1 MKLISISV
9 LILILSFT
17 IASGATTIGISP
29 GTMTFSKV
37 LKGGYAEQYVQV
49 TTNFPRNLSGHVNII
64 GDVAAWI
71 QIEGNYTLFNF
82 SAKNPLIAKIIVT
95 PPEDAKA
102 GNYTATIEFVT
113 DRITSVSGGAG
124 SAVKASAAT
133 ILKIEV
139 VGEELIACTIG
150 AYSIYSTEENEP
162 IDFSATILNTGNARI
177 RPKIELNVW
186 DQLQKNLLLKY
197 EFNAPEILPTTRR
210 EASAKIEQ
218 KLGLGQYWVDV
229 TVPDCKSTE
238 LLTFSVVEKGTI
250 ADDGDL
256 HGIFVRPFFYVGD
269 IADITA
275 VFANRGP
282 RPVLAKFKGQLYQD
296 NKLLQLLE
304 TDEVQVK
311 PNQQEDF
318 KIFYTPTKAGVYEI
332 RGRVNYNNKLTYE
345 KSATF
350 TALKGP
356 EQQYEFSFWPLLIYL
371 LILLLIIILIN
382 KIREELKK
390 KH

>member
-1 MKLISISV
+1 MKFILSCV
-9 LILILSFT
+9 LIFILSFA

-49 TTNFPRNLSGHVNII
+49 TTNFPRNLSGHINII
-64 GDVAAWI
+64 GDVASWI
-71 QIEGNYTLFNF
+71 QIEGNTTLFDF
-82 SAKNPLIAKIIVT
+82 SAKNPFLAKIIVT
-95 PPEDAKA
+95 PPADAQT
-102 GNYTATIEFVT
+102 GNYSAIVEFVT

-133 ILKIEV
+133 RLNIEV
-139 VGEELIACTIG
+139 VGEQIIACIVG
-150 AYSIYSTEENEP
+150 AYNIYSTEENEP
-162 IDFSATILNTGNARI
+162 IDFFAMISNTGNVRI

-186 DQLQKNLLLKY
+186 DQLQQNLVLKY
-197 EFNAPEILPTTRR
+197 EFNAPEILPTTGR
-210 EASAKIEQ
+210 EAAAKIAQ

-238 LLTFSVVEKGTI
+238 LLTFSVVERGTI
-250 ADDGDL
+250 ADDGSL

-275 VFANRGP
+275 VFANKGS
-282 RPVLAKFKGQLYQD
+282 RPVFAKFKGQISLN

-304 TDEVQVK
+304 TDEVQVR

-318 KIFYTPTKAGVYEI
+318 KIFYTPEKAGIYEI
-332 RGRVNYNNKLTYE
+332 QGRVNYNNKLTYE

-350 TALKGP
+350 TALKNP
-356 EQQYEFSFWPLLIYL
+356 EQQYTFTFWPLLIYL
-371 LILLLIIILIN
+371 LIFLLIILLIN

-390 KH
+390 KR